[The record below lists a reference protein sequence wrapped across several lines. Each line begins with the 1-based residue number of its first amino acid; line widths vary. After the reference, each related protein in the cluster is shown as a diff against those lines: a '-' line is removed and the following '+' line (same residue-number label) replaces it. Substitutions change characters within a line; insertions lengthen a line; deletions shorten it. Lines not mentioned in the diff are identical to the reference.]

1 MASGTDS
8 ALHVVHVV
16 STVPELPY
24 PRASARER
32 SEALLE
38 RKRLGGLKLLDDRVR
53 WMEEL
58 LVGSIAAS
66 HYREGR
72 PEKEVVRLG
81 KELDAG
87 LILSGGRWRPWFER
101 IFGAGFSE
109 KSFAPDGSSGP
120 RGERAGF
127 AALNRTEVASYP
139 SLQRMAG
146 AVPAA
151 LVACGSRTPTLPWS
165 KPRRPGSGM
174 NGRLV
179 RGSTYPVVLAARRA
193 PGRAER
199 SLRWCVQGRG

>member
-1 MASGTDS
+1 LASGTDS

-24 PRASARER
+24 PRASAREW

-109 KSFAPDGSSGP
+109 NLSC
-120 RGERAGF
+120 RAD
-127 AALNRTEVASYP
+127 
-139 SLQRMAG
+139 
-146 AVPAA
+146 
-151 LVACGSRTPTLPWS
+151 
-165 KPRRPGSGM
+165 RP
-174 NGRLV
+174 
-179 RGSTYPVVLAARRA
+179 VLAVSEPGLRRSTA
-193 PGRAER
+193 PR
-199 SLRWCVQGRG
+199 

>member
-109 KSFAPDGSSGP
+109 NLS
-120 RGERAGF
+120 RRAD
-127 AALNRTEVASYP
+127 
-139 SLQRMAG
+139 
-146 AVPAA
+146 
-151 LVACGSRTPTLPWS
+151 
-165 KPRRPGSGM
+165 RP
-174 NGRLV
+174 
-179 RGSTYPVVLAARRA
+179 VLAVSEPGLRRSTA
-193 PGRAER
+193 
-199 SLRWCVQGRG
+199 LR

>member
-1 MASGTDS
+1 LASGTDS

-38 RKRLGGLKLLDDRVR
+38 RKRLGGLKLLDDRLR

-109 KSFAPDGSSGP
+109 NLS
-120 RGERAGF
+120 RRAD
-127 AALNRTEVASYP
+127 
-139 SLQRMAG
+139 
-146 AVPAA
+146 
-151 LVACGSRTPTLPWS
+151 
-165 KPRRPGSGM
+165 RP
-174 NGRLV
+174 
-179 RGSTYPVVLAARRA
+179 VLAVSELGLRRSTA
-193 PGRAER
+193 PR
-199 SLRWCVQGRG
+199 

>member
-38 RKRLGGLKLLDDRVR
+38 WKRLGGLKLLDDRLR

-109 KSFAPDGSSGP
+109 NLS
-120 RGERAGF
+120 RRAD
-127 AALNRTEVASYP
+127 
-139 SLQRMAG
+139 
-146 AVPAA
+146 
-151 LVACGSRTPTLPWS
+151 
-165 KPRRPGSGM
+165 RP
-174 NGRLV
+174 
-179 RGSTYPVVLAARRA
+179 VLAVSELGLRRSTA
-193 PGRAER
+193 PR
-199 SLRWCVQGRG
+199 

>member
-109 KSFAPDGSSGP
+109 NLS
-120 RGERAGF
+120 RRAD
-127 AALNRTEVASYP
+127 
-139 SLQRMAG
+139 
-146 AVPAA
+146 
-151 LVACGSRTPTLPWS
+151 
-165 KPRRPGSGM
+165 RP
-174 NGRLV
+174 
-179 RGSTYPVVLAARRA
+179 VLAVSEPGLRRSTA
-193 PGRAER
+193 PR
-199 SLRWCVQGRG
+199 

>member
-72 PEKEVVRLG
+72 PEKELVRLG

-87 LILSGGRWRPWFER
+87 LILSGGGWRPWFER

-109 KSFAPDGSSGP
+109 N
-120 RGERAGF
+120 
-127 AALNRTEVASYP
+127 L
-139 SLQRMAG
+139 
-146 AVPAA
+146 
-151 LVACGSRTPTLPWS
+151 SRWAD
-165 KPRRPGSGM
+165 RP
-174 NGRLV
+174 
-179 RGSTYPVVLAARRA
+179 VLAVSEPGLRRSTA
-193 PGRAER
+193 PR
-199 SLRWCVQGRG
+199 

>member
-72 PEKEVVRLG
+72 PEKEVVRLS
-81 KELDAG
+81 KELDVG
-87 LILSGGRWRPWFER
+87 LIVSGGRRRAWYER

-109 KSFAPDGSSGP
+109 NLS
-120 RGERAGF
+120 RRAH
-127 AALNRTEVASYP
+127 RPV
-139 SLQRMAG
+139 
-146 AVPAA
+146 
-151 LVACGSRTPTLPWS
+151 LVVSE
-165 KPRRPGSGM
+165 PGSL
-174 NGRLV
+174 NSSVPR
-179 RGSTYPVVLAARRA
+179 
-193 PGRAER
+193 
-199 SLRWCVQGRG
+199 